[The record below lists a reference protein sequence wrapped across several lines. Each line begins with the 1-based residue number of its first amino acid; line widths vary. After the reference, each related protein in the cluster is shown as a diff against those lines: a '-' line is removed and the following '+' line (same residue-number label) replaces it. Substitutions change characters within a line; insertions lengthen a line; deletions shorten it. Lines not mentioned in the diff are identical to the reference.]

1 MSKKP
6 DNKKRGIMTR
16 KSAQVR
22 MDLIRRENLKRH
34 NDVAARRTL
43 RDSQIQAQR
52 VRTMQAELDR
62 LHANAIHGNGL
73 DDVRFNRMN
82 SLKDLHGA
90 YK

>member
-1 MSKKP
+1 
-6 DNKKRGIMTR
+6 MTR

-73 DDVRFNRMN
+73 DEVRFN
-82 SLKDLHGA
+82 
-90 YK
+90 